1 MFSSRTHWNL
11 TPNRLAALAQGKRVS
26 GRPLLD
32 LTETNPTR
40 AGLQAPSQVLE
51 WLARPTGLR
60 YQPDPRG
67 LRAAREAVA
76 RDYVRHG
83 ARVDPDRVVLTAST
97 SEAYGFLFKLLCD
110 AGDAVAV
117 PRPSYPL
124 FEYLAR
130 LDGVEVVPYP
140 LRYDGE
146 WHLGRGDVE
155 AVLTE
160 KTRAIVV
167 VSPNNPTGS
176 FLKSG
181 EAEALL
187 ALCAGRGLALIAD
200 EVFAD
205 FAFHADPRR
214 ATTVAGRP
222 DALTFALGGLSKSCG
237 LPQLKLAWI
246 AASGPEP
253 AIGEAMARLEIVAD
267 TYLSVATPI
276 QEAAPL
282 VLAALPDLQAPI
294 RERVATNL
302 RTLRAEAA
310 QAPVVTLL
318 EPEGG
323 WSAVLR
329 VPAHRG
335 EEDWCV
341 RLLEEDGIL
350 VQPGYFFDFP
360 NEAYLVLSLLVPTD
374 AFADGSAR
382 LLARVAAADVL

>member
-1 MFSSRTHWNL
+1 MFSSRTRWNL
-11 TPNRLAALAQGKRVS
+11 TPNRLAALAETARAS

-40 AGLQAPSQVLE
+40 AGLQAPPHVLS
-51 WLARPTGLR
+51 WLAQPRGLR

-67 LRAAREAVA
+67 LGAAREAVA
-76 RDYVRHG
+76 RDFARHG
-83 ARVDPDRVVLTAST
+83 ATVDPDRVVLTAST
-97 SEAYGFLFKLLCD
+97 SEAYGFVFKLLCD

-130 LDGVEVVPYP
+130 LDGVDVVPYP

-155 AVLTE
+155 AVLTPN
-160 KTRAIVV
+160 TRAIVV

-176 FLKSG
+176 FLKRD
-181 EAEALL
+181 EADALL
-187 ALCAGRGLALIAD
+187 ALCAERGLALIAD

-205 FAFHADPRR
+205 FAFGADARR
-214 ATTVAGRP
+214 VATVGGRTE
-222 DALTFALGGLSKSCG
+222 ALTFALGGLSKSCG

-253 AIGEAMARLEIVAD
+253 TIADALARLEIVAD

-276 QEAAPL
+276 QEAAPEIL
-282 VLAALPDLQAPI
+282 SALPDLQAPI

-302 RTLRAEAA
+302 RALRAPAA
-310 QAPVVTLL
+310 RVPVVTLL

-329 VPAHRG
+329 IPALRS
-335 EEDWCV
+335 EEEWCAH
-341 RLLEEDGIL
+341 LLEEDGVL

-360 NEAYLVLSLLVPTD
+360 NEAFLVLSLLTPAEV
-374 AFADGSAR
+374 FADGIAR
-382 LLARVAAADVL
+382 LLARVAGTDVL

>member
-1 MFSSRTHWNL
+1 MFSSRTRWDL
-11 TPNRLAALAQGKRVS
+11 TPNRLATLAETVRAS
-26 GRPLLD
+26 GRPFLD

-40 AGLQAPSQVLE
+40 AGLQAPPHLLS
-51 WLARPTGLR
+51 WLAQPRGLR

-76 RDYVRHG
+76 RDFARHG
-83 ARVDPDRVVLTAST
+83 ATVDPDRVVLTAST

-130 LDGVEVVPYP
+130 LDGVDVVPYP

-155 AVLTE
+155 AVLTPN
-160 KTRAIVV
+160 TRAIVV

-176 FLKSG
+176 FLKRD
-181 EAEALL
+181 EAGALL
-187 ALCAGRGLALIAD
+187 ALCAERGLALIAD

-205 FAFHADPRR
+205 FAFGADARR
-214 ATTVAGRP
+214 VETVGGRVE
-222 DALTFALGGLSKSCG
+222 ALTFALGGLSKSCG

-253 AIGEAMARLEIVAD
+253 TIADALARLEIVAD

-276 QEAAPL
+276 QEAAPE

-294 RERVATNL
+294 RERVGTNL
-302 RTLRAEAA
+302 RALREQAA
-310 QAPVVTLL
+310 RVPVITLL

-329 VPAHRG
+329 VPALRS
-335 EEDWCV
+335 EEEWCAH
-341 RLLEEDGIL
+341 LLEEDGVL

-360 NEAYLVLSLLVPTD
+360 NEAFLVLSLLTPTE

-382 LLARVAAADVL
+382 LLARVAGADVL